1 MGRSRGRVS
10 SHEAPDLVTLR
21 TSMTTRMDRL
31 LLLPLILILQAGT
44 LCRMETVTQ
53 IIGQRG
59 GAIHLPV
66 IVPPEFNIRDVFWR
80 HLSPTDHLVAS
91 VSRGSLD
98 TTYQSCFYG
107 RVQLLHNF
115 TLVILNLELKDTGLF
130 TSQMVDTNGR
140 MRLHQFHL
148 TVYEVVV
155 KPEIQV
161 YTSRGTMGCS
171 VFLAC
176 NTSMGSNVTYSWMT
190 DTGQGQPLN
199 RTYSLHDDSRLL
211 NVLLTSRDQE
221 VSFTCIVTNFV
232 SQEETNI
239 APWTYCFIIQE
250 PEAPSSSGKV
260 FLIIGIFL
268 LVSFAF
274 MMFSVFILTRVSNRR
289 IPGKN
294 NIKNIEVKVD
304 EETLSQHNEETG
316 GQENTRLQNCDEIF
330 LERETSV

>member
-1 MGRSRGRVS
+1 MGRLRGRVS
-10 SHEAPDLVTLR
+10 SHEAPDLVTR
-21 TSMTTRMDRL
+21 STSVTTRMDLSL
-31 LLLPLILILQAGT
+31 LSLILILQAGT

-53 IIGQRG
+53 IIGRRG

-66 IVPPEFNIRDVFWR
+66 IVPPEFNTRDVFWR

-91 VSRGSLD
+91 FSR
-98 TTYQSCFYG
+98 
-107 RVQLLHNF
+107 
-115 TLVILNLELKDTGLF
+115 ELKDDGLF

-148 TVYEVVV
+148 TVYEMVV

-176 NTSMGSNVTYSWMT
+176 NTSTGSNVTYSWMT

-199 RTYSLHDDSRLL
+199 RTYLLHDDSRLL
-211 NVLLTSRDQE
+211 NVFLTPSDQE
-221 VSFTCIVTNFV
+221 VSFICLVTNLV
-232 SQEETNI
+232 SQEETII
-239 APWTYCFIIQE
+239 APWTHCSLIQE
-250 PEAPSSSGKV
+250 PDAPSSSGKV

-274 MMFSVFILTRVSNRR
+274 MMFSVFLLTRVSNKR

-294 NIKNIEVKVD
+294 NINNLEVKDD
-304 EETLSQHNEETG
+304 EETLSQHHEGTRG
-316 GQENTRLQNCDEIF
+316 HENTRLQNCDEIF

>member
-1 MGRSRGRVS
+1 MVS
-10 SHEAPDLVTLR
+10 SHEAPDLVTSR
-21 TSMTTRMDRL
+21 TSMTTRMDQSL
-31 LLLPLILILQAGT
+31 LSLILILQVGT
-44 LCRMETVTQ
+44 LCRMETITQ

-66 IVPPEFNIRDVFWR
+66 IVPPEFNTRDVFWR
-80 HLSPTDHLVAS
+80 HFSPTDHLVAS
-91 VSRGSLD
+91 FSRGSFD

-115 TLVILNLELKDTGLF
+115 TLVILNLELKDIGLF
-130 TSQMVDTNGR
+130 TSQIVDTNGR

-148 TVYEVVV
+148 TVYEMVV

-171 VFLAC
+171 MFLAC
-176 NTSMGSNVTYSWMT
+176 NTSTGSNVTYSWMT
-190 DTGQGQPLN
+190 DSGQGQPFN

-211 NVLLTSRDQE
+211 NVFLTPSDQE
-221 VSFTCIVTNFV
+221 VSFTCLVMNLV
-232 SQEETNI
+232 SQEETII
-239 APWTYCFIIQE
+239 APWTYCSLIQE
-250 PEAPSSSGKV
+250 PDAPSSSGKV

-274 MMFSVFILTRVSNRR
+274 MMFSVFLLTRVSNKR

-294 NIKNIEVKVD
+294 NINIIEVKAD